1 VNLQIPA
8 TKTRKKIIKKGS
20 KKGVDKNNPKRM
32 YMGVKSK
39 P

>member
-1 VNLQIPA
+1 VKLQTPA
-8 TKTRKKIIKKGS
+8 TKNKEKIIKKGS
-20 KKGVDKNNPKRM
+20 RKGVDKNNPKRM